1 MLAEQFIQDGDLAA
15 ALKALKQAV
24 RQDPS
29 SAKHRVFLFQLLC
42 VTGDWPRALTQL
54 NVAAELDASTLP
66 MAQTYREAIQCE
78 ALRAEIFAGKRA
90 PLIFGEPPAWLGQ
103 LTEALKHDAL
113 EPDRAADERAAAFEA
128 APASSGSIDGT
139 RFAWLADA
147 DPRMGP
153 TLEAIVNGRYFWIP
167 MSRIAKIVFEAPADL
182 RDKVWTAAS
191 FTWTNGARTVGL
203 IPTRY
208 NGTVALGSGSNEL
221 LLARRTEWVEAEAS
235 SASAALS
242 VPEPVGQRMLATDA
256 LEYALMDVRLIEFD
270 AVAEPVI
277 GEGEGGRPHD

>member
-1 MLAEQFIQDGDLAA
+1 MFAEQFIQDGDLAA
-15 ALKALKQAV
+15 ALKALQQAV
-24 RQDPS
+24 RKDPS

-42 VTGDWPRALTQL
+42 VMGDWPRALTQL

-78 ALRAEIFAGKRA
+78 ALRADIFDGKRA

-113 EPDRAADERAAAFEA
+113 DPGRAAGERAAAFEA
-128 APASSGSIDGT
+128 APASAGSIDGE

-147 DPRMGP
+147 DARLGP
-153 TLEAIVNGRYFWIP
+153 VLEAIVNGRYFWIP
-167 MSRIAKIVFEAPADL
+167 MARIGKIVLEAPADL

-191 FTWTNGARTVGL
+191 FTWTNGAQTVGL

-208 NGTVALGSGSNEL
+208 NGTVGLGSGSNEL
-221 LLARRTEWVEAEAS
+221 LLARRTEWVEAGP
-235 SASAALS
+235 SAGNPL
-242 VPEPVGQRMLATDA
+242 GQRMLATDA
-256 LEYALMDVRLIEFD
+256 GEHALMDVRLIEFD
-270 AVAEPVI
+270 RVAEADA
-277 GEGEGGRPHD
+277 GGDRPHD